1 MPTRTL
7 LKRWGAL
14 CIGML
19 LMSLAASSAHAGH
32 WWKLTSNNSSSE
44 QSKEGAPAP
53 SATDNSS
60 NSSTVP
66 CPNGGFVDC
75 PPGYSWGA
83 PGRVCRFCHGRGCGY
98 CRHCY
103 VPVEGY
109 GIGGYCDPRDTR
121 IYSAQGYNVPVT
133 VPLAPVCRT
142 YNYGWGIPS
151 TRLTRAGSYSAWYP
165 DVAFTQRGGRL
176 PGGRYP
182 VVYQPTDTT
191 QFGFYYQYVPTWVA
205 PR

>member
-1 MPTRTL
+1 MPTRIL
-7 LKRWGAL
+7 QKRWGAL

-19 LMSLAASSAHAGH
+19 LMSLTASSAPAGH
-32 WWKLTSNNSSSE
+32 WWKLTSNSTSD
-44 QSKEGAPAP
+44 QSQEGTPAPA
-53 SATDNSS
+53 AADT
-60 NSSTVP
+60 SSTSTTAP
-66 CPNGGFVDC
+66 SSNGGFVDC
-75 PPGYSWGA
+75 PPGYASGA
-83 PGRVCRFCHGRGCGY
+83 RVCRFCRGRGCGY

-103 VPVEGY
+103 VPVNGY
-109 GIGGYCDPRDTR
+109 GYGGYCDPRDR
-121 IYSAQGYNVPVT
+121 LLYSAQGYNVPVT

-142 YNYGWGIPS
+142 CNYGWGVPS

-176 PGGRYP
+176 PGGLYP